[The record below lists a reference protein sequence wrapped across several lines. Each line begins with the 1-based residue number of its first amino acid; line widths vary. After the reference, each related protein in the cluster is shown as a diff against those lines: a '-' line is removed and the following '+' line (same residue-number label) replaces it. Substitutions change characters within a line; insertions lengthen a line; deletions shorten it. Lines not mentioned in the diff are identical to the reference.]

1 MVAETL
7 ATLSTSDAL
16 AGASEATEFG
26 AAIRDMRLAHN
37 TDLAT
42 VASTLR
48 IRLVYL
54 QAIEDGRFT
63 ELPGPT
69 YAAGFVR
76 TYAEY
81 LGLDLSEVMRR
92 YREVALGLDR
102 QAPLVAPSPVV
113 EGTMPTGFILLVAA
127 VLAVIAY
134 GSWYYLTLNGRDVGD
149 IVAHIP
155 QQIAEIVG
163 MESGTPETSALLP
176 KSAAAPGPTAEAARN
191 TADQSA
197 PVAVVESVPPVEPQ
211 ESPVPTL
218 VLSAPAQPEKAAA
231 AAVDTA
237 MKNNSRRRVNP
248 AKAVVA
254 RETSRRKA
262 APVTETV
269 RDTVAAADHAA
280 VVAPEPAAG
289 PVEAAVAGE
298 GPPTQFNSI
307 ETTTI
312 SAPATPDPVTA
323 ADVPE
328 AVQTAALPR
337 SPPDTLQP
345 EPPSRVVLR
354 ATATSWVESRD
365 ANGKRVFSRLL
376 KKGETYNVP
385 GRSGI
390 TLSTGNAGAL
400 DVLVDGQAIGPLG
413 PVGAVRR
420 DVLLEP
426 TALLRRGDARQ

>member
-7 ATLSTSDAL
+7 ATLSTSDAQ

-76 TYAEY
+76 AYAEY

-163 MESGTPETSALLP
+163 MESVTPETSALPP
-176 KSAAAPGPTAEAARN
+176 KSAAARGPMAEAAPN

-211 ESPVPTL
+211 ETPVPTP

-254 RETSRRKA
+254 RETSRRK
-262 APVTETV
+262 
-269 RDTVAAADHAA
+269 AA

-337 SPPDTLQP
+337 SPPDTLEP

-390 TLSTGNAGAL
+390 TLATGNAGAL
-400 DVLVDGQAIGPLG
+400 DVFVDGQTIGPLG

>member
-76 TYAEY
+76 AYAEY

-163 MESGTPETSALLP
+163 MESGTPETSALPP

-211 ESPVPTL
+211 ESPVPTP
-218 VLSAPAQPEKAAA
+218 VLSAPAQPGKAAA

-262 APVTETV
+262 A
-269 RDTVAAADHAA
+269 
-280 VVAPEPAAG
+280 VVAPEPAVG

-337 SPPDTLQP
+337 SPPDTLEP

-390 TLSTGNAGAL
+390 TLATGNAGAL
-400 DVLVDGQAIGPLG
+400 DVLVDGQTIGPLG

>member
-7 ATLSTSDAL
+7 ATLSTSDAQ

-163 MESGTPETSALLP
+163 MESGTPETAAFPP

-211 ESPVPTL
+211 ESPVPTP

-254 RETSRRKA
+254 RETSRRK
-262 APVTETV
+262 
-269 RDTVAAADHAA
+269 AA

-337 SPPDTLQP
+337 SPPDTLEP

-390 TLSTGNAGAL
+390 TLATGNAGAL
-400 DVLVDGQAIGPLG
+400 DVLVDGQTIGPLG

>member
-262 APVTETV
+262 A
-269 RDTVAAADHAA
+269 

-312 SAPATPDPVTA
+312 VAPATPNPVTA

>member
-1 MVAETL
+1 
-7 ATLSTSDAL
+7 
-16 AGASEATEFG
+16 
-26 AAIRDMRLAHN
+26 MRLAHN

-262 APVTETV
+262 A
-269 RDTVAAADHAA
+269 

-312 SAPATPDPVTA
+312 SAPATPNPVTA

-400 DVLVDGQAIGPLG
+400 DVFVDGQAIGPLG

>member
-76 TYAEY
+76 AYAEY

-163 MESGTPETSALLP
+163 MESGTPETSAHPP

-191 TADQSA
+191 TAAQSA
-197 PVAVVESVPPVEPQ
+197 PVAAVESVPPVEPQ
-211 ESPVPTL
+211 ETPVPTP

-254 RETSRRKA
+254 RETSRRK
-262 APVTETV
+262 
-269 RDTVAAADHAA
+269 AA

-337 SPPDTLQP
+337 SPPDTLEP

-400 DVLVDGQAIGPLG
+400 DVLVDGQTIGPLG

>member
-211 ESPVPTL
+211 ESPVPTP
-218 VLSAPAQPEKAAA
+218 VLSAPAQPGKAAA

-254 RETSRRKA
+254 RETSRRK
-262 APVTETV
+262 
-269 RDTVAAADHAA
+269 AA

-337 SPPDTLQP
+337 SPPDTLEP

>member
-1 MVAETL
+1 MAAETL
-7 ATLSTSDAL
+7 ATLTTSDAL
-16 AGASEATEFG
+16 TGASEATEFG
-26 AAIRDMRLAHN
+26 AAIREMRLAHN

-92 YREVALGLDR
+92 YREVALGSDR

-127 VLAVIAY
+127 VLAATAY
-134 GSWYYLTLNGRDVGD
+134 GSWYYLTLNGRDVSD

-155 QQIAEIVG
+155 RQIAEIVG
-163 MESGTPETSALLP
+163 MESGTPETSALP
-176 KSAAAPGPTAEAARN
+176 SKSAAAPGPTAGAAHN

-211 ESPVPTL
+211 KSPVPTP

-231 AAVDTA
+231 TVVDTA
-237 MKNNSRRRVNP
+237 MKNKSRRRVNS

-289 PVEAAVAGE
+289 PVKAAVAGE

-328 AVQTAALPR
+328 AVRTAALPR
-337 SPPDTLQP
+337 SPPDALEP
-345 EPPSRVVLR
+345 ETPSRVVLR

-365 ANGKRVFSRLL
+365 ANGKRLFSRLL

-390 TLSTGNAGAL
+390 TLATGNAGAL
-400 DVLVDGQAIGPLG
+400 DVIVDGQTIGPLG